1 MSTST
6 SVSARWVS
14 SRTAVVL
21 LATLVIML
29 ALLGAGAP
37 ANAAVTFNSPISSSS
52 GSDVEN
58 AILLSKRAFPEGA
71 ATVVLTTVDS
81 YALALSAGVLAAAY
95 EAPLLLTSSSS
106 LSASTASELSRLVP
120 DKVFLVGLPPLLVG
134 AVQAVV
140 PTLEPSQV
148 VTLYSAD
155 RYETAALVAEEV
167 TAKLGPRS
175 NVVIAPGDSFGNAL
189 AASALACAQGW
200 PLLLTPAA
208 GPLPPATTDA
218 ILASGAEQAVMV
230 GTQVD
235 LGLSDVEVLK
245 RVLGDTS
252 TADLDGRYDAC
263 VKLADYAVQNGWL
276 SYGHVGLARG
286 DVFPGA
292 LVTASYLAKDR
303 GVLLF
308 ASPSGLTS
316 ASQTA
321 LRAHGTEV
329 DTVDSIGLSQH
340 LGGPGWALMRQIK
353 SLNSARVS
361 GLSVTSGPVAGGNQ
375 VVITGSGLDTVD
387 TVVVG
392 KTELPPESWSA
403 DSATQLTISAMPPAE
418 GPGPVEIKLYNYWWV
433 SPADTKDIYTYVG
446 EAPAIP
452 ADQVVREA
460 LKYVG
465 VRYVWGGAS
474 PSGGFDCSGLTM
486 YVYGQ
491 FGVSLPHRSLY
502 QASYGTAVSRE
513 ELLPGDLV
521 FFYTPISHVG
531 MYVGGGLMINAPRQG
546 DLVTIEDA
554 FRPEFVKARRL
565 LSPYTRYQQSDSR
578 LLYSGSWTTARTSSA
593 SGGSFRYSLASG
605 ASVTVAFRGTSLIWL
620 AKKSP
625 SYGLASVCVDGQAPV
640 TVDLYS
646 SSTKW
651 IQKVWSSGNL
661 PYGLHTV
668 TIKRLGVRSVS
679 SGGTYINVDAF
690 DVLGTLVSATQP
702 VSPPPPSPGATRY
715 EESDGRITYTG
726 TWLDFIASGSSGGK
740 YKYADSPASA
750 TITFTGTRIDWIAT
764 KGYTQG
770 KARLILDG
778 GDPVTV
784 DLYNPTT
791 LRQVRVWSSGELP
804 DGPHTLVISWT
815 GESSVSSG
823 GTRVNV
829 DAFDLWES
837 AK

>member
-1 MSTST
+1 MFTST
-6 SVSARWVS
+6 SVSRWVR
-14 SRTAVVL
+14 SRVAVTL
-21 LATLVIML
+21 LAAVVIML
-29 ALLGAGAP
+29 AFLGVDTP
-37 ANAAVTFNSPISSSS
+37 AKATVTFNSPISSSS
-52 GSDVEN
+52 GSDIEN
-58 AILLSKRAFPEGA
+58 AILLSKRVFPEGA
-71 ATVVLTTVDS
+71 ATVVLTTADS

-95 EAPLLLTSSSS
+95 EAPLLLSSSSS
-106 LSASTASELSRLVP
+106 LSASTASELSRLAP
-120 DKVFLVGLPPLLVG
+120 DKVFLVGLPSLFVS
-134 AVQAVV
+134 AVQAAV
-140 PTLEPSQV
+140 PGLDPSQV
-148 VTLYSAD
+148 VTLYNAD
-155 RYETAALVAEEV
+155 RYQTAALVSGEV
-167 TAKLGPRS
+167 TARLGPRTH
-175 NVVIAPGDSFGNAL
+175 VVIAPGDSFGNAL

-208 GPLPPATTDA
+208 GPLPEVTANA
-218 ILASGAEQAVMV
+218 ILECGASRAIVV
-230 GTQVD
+230 GTSID
-235 LGLSDVEVLK
+235 LGLSGVEVIK
-245 RVLGDTS
+245 RVVGSPS
-252 TADLDGRYDAC
+252 TADPDGRYDAC
-263 VKLADYAVQNGWL
+263 VKVTEYAVQKGWL
-276 SYGHVGLARG
+276 SYDHVGLARG

-292 LVTASYLAKDR
+292 LVTAPYLAKDQ

-308 ASPSGLTS
+308 ANPSGLTA
-316 ASQTA
+316 ASQAA
-321 LRAHGTEV
+321 LRVHGGEV
-329 DTVDSIGLSQH
+329 DTIDSIGLSQH

-361 GLSVTSGPVAGGNQ
+361 GLSATSGPVTGGNQ
-375 VVITGSGLDTVD
+375 VVVTGTDLDTVE

-403 DSATQLTISAMPPAE
+403 DSQTQLTILAMPPAE

-446 EAPAIP
+446 ETPTIP
-452 ADQVVREA
+452 ADKVVKEA
-460 LKYVG
+460 LKHIG
-465 VRYVWGGAS
+465 VRYTWGGAS

-502 QASYGTAVSRE
+502 QASYGTAVSKE

-521 FFYTPISHVG
+521 FFHTPISHVG

-578 LLYSGSWTTARTSSA
+578 LLYSGFWTTASTSSA
-593 SGGSFRYSLASG
+593 SRGSFRYSLASG

-625 SYGLASVCVDGQAPV
+625 SYGLASVCVDGGVPV

-668 TIKRLGVRSVS
+668 TVKRLGVKSVS
-679 SGGTYINVDAF
+679 SGGTYINVDAL
-690 DVLGTLVSATQP
+690 DVLGSLVSATQP
-702 VSPPPPSPGATRY
+702 VSPPPPPPGNTRY
-715 EESDGRITYTG
+715 EETDGRIAYTG
-726 TWLDFIASGSSGGK
+726 TWLDFVASGSSGGK

-750 TITFTGTRIDWIAT
+750 TITFTGTQIDWIAT

-770 KARLILDG
+770 KAKLILDG
-778 GDPVTV
+778 GAPVTV

-791 LRQVRVWSSGELP
+791 LRQVKVWSSGELP
-804 DGPHTLVISWT
+804 DGPHTVVISWS
-815 GESSVSSG
+815 GERSISTG
-823 GTRVNV
+823 GTRVNI

-837 AK
+837 AE